1 MPDHTSP
8 SEQRVPWGEVAL
20 FFAIAAGVSAP
31 FRLGWFDPATY
42 VTLPFGM
49 NMLFKV
55 LRGIGPAV
63 GFVVMRYVLHSR
75 VPRTTTFWGIDWR
88 ASLVAA
94 LVIPLCLAF
103 VGTAN
108 NTGLDTFSYGPLC
121 GLTLI
126 LYALGEEFGWRGYLQ
141 QALSPLKLPVR
152 IVAIG
157 TIWYLW
163 HLNFLNPQIPLS
175 SHISLYVAV
184 VLGSWGLMK
193 ITDATQSVL
202 FAAAV
207 HLSFNLFADSQL
219 DGSKR
224 MIVIGVAA
232 AIWTGLIIALGRKKK
247 TTPAPAAM

>member
-1 MPDHTSP
+1 MPDHALP

-20 FFAIAAGVSAP
+20 FFAIATGVSAP
-31 FRLGWFDPATY
+31 FRLGWVDPAAY

-49 NMLFKV
+49 NILFKV

-63 GFVVMRYVLHSR
+63 GFIVMRYVLHSR
-75 VPRTTTFWGIDWR
+75 VPRTTTFWGIDRR

-103 VGTAN
+103 VGTEN
-108 NTGLDTFSYGPLC
+108 NAGLDAFSYGLLG

-141 QALSPLKLPVR
+141 QALSPLTLPVR

-163 HLNFLNPQIPLS
+163 HLNFLNPNIPVS

-193 ITDATQSVL
+193 ITDGTRSIL

-219 DGSKR
+219 NGSKR
-224 MIVIGVAA
+224 LIVICIAA
-232 AIWTGLIIALGRKKK
+232 AVWTGLIIALGRKNK
-247 TTPAPAAM
+247 PAPAADPT

>member
-1 MPDHTSP
+1 MPDKTMIPEH
-8 SEQRVPWGEVAL
+8 RVPWGEVVL
-20 FFAIAAGVSAP
+20 FFVIAAAVSAP

-42 VTLPFGM
+42 VSLPLGL
-49 NMLFKV
+49 NILFKV

-63 GFVVMRYVLHSR
+63 GFVVMRYGLRSR
-75 VPRTTTFWGIDWR
+75 VPRTTTFWGVDWR
-88 ASLVAA
+88 ASIVAA

-103 VGTAN
+103 LGTEN
-108 NTGLDTFSYGPLC
+108 NTGLDAFSYGLLG
-121 GLTLI
+121 GLTLV

-141 QALSPLKLPVR
+141 QALSPLRLPFR

-163 HLNFLNPQIPLS
+163 HLNFLNPNIPVS

-193 ITDATQSVL
+193 ITDATGSIL

-207 HLSFNLFADSQL
+207 HLIFNLFADSQL

-224 MIVIGVAA
+224 LIVICIAA
-232 AIWTGLIIALGRKKK
+232 AVWTGLIIALGRKKK
-247 TTPAPAAM
+247 AAPAAGNT

>member
-1 MPDHTSP
+1 MPDKTTT

-20 FFAIAAGVSAP
+20 FFVIAAGVSAP
-31 FRLGWFDPATY
+31 FRLGWFDPGAY
-42 VTLPFGM
+42 VTLPLGL
-49 NMLFKV
+49 NILFKV

-63 GFVVMRYVLHSR
+63 GFVVMRYGLRSR
-75 VPRTTTFWGIDWR
+75 VPRTTTFWGVSWW

-94 LVIPLCLAF
+94 LVIPLCLALL
-103 VGTAN
+103 GTEN
-108 NTGLDTFSYGPLC
+108 NTGLDAFSYGLLG

-141 QALSPLKLPVR
+141 QALSPLKLPFR

-163 HLNFLNPQIPLS
+163 HLNFLNPHIPVS
-175 SHISLYVAV
+175 SHISLYLAV

-193 ITDATQSVL
+193 ITDATGSIL

-224 MIVIGVAA
+224 LIVICVAA
-232 AIWTGLIIALGRKKK
+232 VVWTGLIIALGRKKK
-247 TTPAPAAM
+247 TGAAAGNT